1 MTCHHLLRAP
11 CAMCASDAAR
21 ADAKRTGARARYR
34 KGRDRTDSVR
44 ALQEK
49 NRALRARLAKMWRKA
64 GALLEV

>member
-1 MTCHHLLRAP
+1 
-11 CAMCASDAAR
+11 MCASDAAR

-34 KGRDRTDSVR
+34 KGQDRADSVR
-44 ALQEK
+44 ALREK